1 MTTKFQAFMDAH
13 QLSQY
18 RLHKLT
24 GFSKS
29 QISEWQR
36 CKHRPSKA
44 SAYRIAAALGL
55 SARTVLDA
63 IETREV
69 FQNARTPEGTFVART
84 KANSR
89 AIAQTN
95 DAARTRGAYCRLCRQ
110 VIQDSAS
117 TLPIA
122 A

>member
-1 MTTKFQAFMDAH
+1 MTTKFQAFMDKH

-18 RLHKLT
+18 RLHRLT

-29 QISEWQR
+29 QVSEWQR
-36 CKHRPSKA
+36 GLHRPTKK

-55 SARTVLDA
+55 SAHTILA
-63 IETREV
+63 ELETREV
-69 FQNARTPEGTFVART
+69 FQNHRTPEGTFVART
-84 KANSR
+84 KENSR
-89 AIAQTN
+89 ATAQTN
-95 DAARTRGAYCRLCRQ
+95 DAARTGGIYCLLCRQ
-110 VIQDSAS
+110 AITDSAS